1 MPANKAAR
9 AAFAETMQNK
19 ADSFASKWNSVGE
32 AGKSGGKGG
41 GKGKGGGENGKGKT
55 TKDFSLSLS
64 LLVSTPCCFLVFCE
78 KLQEL
83 TLEEKEKKDFQRD
96 LQQILARS
104 TFRLLEQSSSVLAMR
119 LRQLG
124 DKAMTA
130 ATNLKSTELKR
141 QEAQPAVS

>member
-1 MPANKAAR
+1 
-9 AAFAETMQNK
+9 MQNK
-19 ADSFASKWNSVGE
+19 ADSFGSGWNTVGE

-41 GKGKGGGENGKGKT
+41 GKAKGENGKGKT
-55 TKDFSLSLS
+55 AKDFSLSLS
-64 LLVSTPCCFLVFCE
+64 LCLVSTPCFVFHVFSE